1 MYPQRRGR
9 FFIVMSNS
17 SLWIGAAV
25 AIVFFWGVGAYNRL
39 VRLRAAVR
47 ASFAVLDE
55 QLMRQLVMV
64 QASLPEAFRGGA
76 KTSPGE
82 LQDAVTAA
90 WTRLQ
95 AASDQFGAALAQARR
110 VNMDVASM
118 ASLVMAHE
126 ALRAAWTA
134 ALSEAVPTDA
144 VPSAERLQ
152 ERWIRML
159 HQAMPLR
166 AAFNEAANQ
175 YNLAIRAFPASMMAK
190 GGGFAPVGSLSR
202 MAEPR

>member
-1 MYPQRRGR
+1 
-9 FFIVMSNS
+9 MSS
-17 SLWIGAAV
+17 SNVWVAAVV
-25 AIVFFWGVGAYNRL
+25 AIVFFWAVGAYNRL
-39 VRLRAAVR
+39 VRLRASVR

-55 QLMRQLVMV
+55 HLMRQLVLV
-64 QASLPEAFRGGA
+64 QASMPEAFRGGA
-76 KTSPGE
+76 RTSPGE
-82 LQDAVTAA
+82 LQDTVTGA

-110 VNMDVASM
+110 ANMDVASM

-134 ALSEAVPTDA
+134 ALIDAVPSDA

-152 ERWIRML
+152 ERWMRVL

-166 AAFNEAANQ
+166 ATFNEAVTH
-175 YNLAIRAFPASMMAK
+175 YNDAIRTFPAWLMAK
-190 GGGFAPVGSLSR
+190 AFRFVPAGPVSR
-202 MAEPR
+202 LAEVR

>member
-1 MYPQRRGR
+1 MLSPV
-9 FFIVMSNS
+9 F
-17 SLWIGAAV
+17 WIAV
-25 AIVFFWGVGAYNRL
+25 AGAIAFFWAVGAYNRL

-47 ASFAVLDE
+47 SSFAVLDE
-55 QLMRQLVMV
+55 QLMRQLVLV
-64 QASLPEAFRGGA
+64 QASMPEAFRGST
-76 KTSPGE
+76 KTSPGQ

-110 VNMDVASM
+110 ANMDVPSM

-126 ALRAAWTA
+126 ALRAAWAA
-134 ALSEAVPTDA
+134 ALSDAVPADA

-152 ERWIRML
+152 ERWMRML

-166 AAFNEAANQ
+166 TAFNDTAMQ
-175 YNLAIRAFPASMMAK
+175 YNQAIKVFPAWLLAK
-190 GGGFAPVGSLSR
+190 AFGFTAAGSLSR
-202 MAEPR
+202 IAEPR